1 MTSRFRASHALAAPL
16 AALTLLGAAACG
28 SGDSTAGPA
37 PLTSAPTTTAPT
49 AEPSTTAPT
58 SEAPAADPL
67 SEFENDPAVKALRT
81 FAAAVG
87 RSINDDDASLKAAW
101 PVMTAHGRTVFQR
114 VAASDVKLFYP
125 GPLPITPTRVQ
136 REGATARISSC
147 VWLSGWGQ
155 DPKTKLPAH
164 GREVGP
170 IAWVL
175 HRESGAWKLDDQVFV
190 NIDCSKVSVK
200 GVAW

>member
-1 MTSRFRASHALAAPL
+1 MTSRHRVLVAAPIAA
-16 AALTLLGAAACG
+16 AALLLTAACG
-28 SGDSTAGPA
+28 SGDSAAGPA
-37 PLTSAPTTTAPT
+37 PLSTAPTTIAPTTTPASPPPSET
-49 AEPSTTAPT
+49 AQTNA
-58 SEAPAADPL
+58 L
-67 SEFENDPAVKALRT
+67 SRFESDPAVKALRK

-87 RSINDDDASLKAAW
+87 TSINGDDASLKAAW
-101 PVMTAHGRTVFQR
+101 PVMTAHGRTVFQQ

-136 REGATARISSC
+136 HAGATARISSC
-147 VWLSGWGQ
+147 VWLAGWGQ
-155 DPKTKLPAH
+155 DPKTKLPAD
-164 GREVGP
+164 GRKVGP

-175 HRESGAWKLDDQVFV
+175 HREAGAWKVDDQVYV

>member
-1 MTSRFRASHALAAPL
+1 MTSRLRPSHALAAPL
-16 AALTLLGAAACG
+16 AALTLFGAAACG
-28 SGDSTAGPA
+28 SGDSAAGPA
-37 PLTSAPTTTAPT
+37 PFTSSPTTTAPT
-49 AEPSTTAPT
+49 TAPSKTPT
-58 SEAPAADPL
+58 SESSAADPL
-67 SEFENDPAVKALRT
+67 SEFEGDLAVKALRT

-87 RSINDDDASLKAAW
+87 TSINDDDPSLKAAW
-101 PVMTAHGRTVFQR
+101 SVMTAHGRTVFQQ

-136 REGATARISSC
+136 HEGATARISSC

-175 HRESGAWKLDDQVFV
+175 HREGGAWKVDDQVYV